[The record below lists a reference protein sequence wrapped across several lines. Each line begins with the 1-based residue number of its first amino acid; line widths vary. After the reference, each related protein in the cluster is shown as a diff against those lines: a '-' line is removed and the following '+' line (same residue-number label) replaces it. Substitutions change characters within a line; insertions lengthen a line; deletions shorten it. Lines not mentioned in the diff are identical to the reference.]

1 MFLVISPDSS
11 FNGEFAGYKFK
22 NGNCIT
28 ELDDNLQLWFK
39 MLGFKLK
46 KYNEPEKK
54 NEKPLSDAKI
64 AEQLE
69 KKGIRISRRTVTKY
83 REQMQIPNTQMR
95 KEYV

>member
-28 ELDDNLQLWFK
+28 EIDDNLQLWCK

-54 NEKPLSDAKI
+54 NEKPVI
-64 AEQLE
+64 EE
-69 KKGIRISRRTVTKY
+69 KKA
-83 REQMQIPNTQMR
+83 
-95 KEYV
+95 KEKNEDK

>member
-46 KYNEPEKK
+46 KYNEPVKM
-54 NEKPLSDAKI
+54 NEKPVS
-64 AEQLE
+64 EE
-69 KKGIRISRRTVTKY
+69 KKA
-83 REQMQIPNTQMR
+83 
-95 KEYV
+95 KEKNEDK